1 MHDDWTSLTPE
12 QRALLRGFWRAP
24 KSVMI
29 NALHHEG
36 LETYP
41 GCPTI
46 PCLKAR
52 GLWMRGLG
60 VEPGTR
66 MYLGVGRELFVL
78 AKDPSPEALS
88 KAMVR
93 FEKTGGSW
101 KLGPVG

>member
-1 MHDDWTSLTPE
+1 MDDDWTNLTPE

-36 LETYP
+36 LETCP

-46 PCLKAR
+46 SFLKAR

-60 VEPGTR
+60 
-66 MYLGVGRELFVL
+66 MYLGIGREMFVL
-78 AKDPSPEALS
+78 AADPSPEALS
-88 KAMVR
+88 KVMVR

-101 KLGPVG
+101 KLEPVG

>member
-1 MHDDWTSLTPE
+1 MHDDWTNLTPE

-29 NALHHEG
+29 NALHHDG

-60 VEPGTR
+60 VEPGNADVP
-66 MYLGVGRELFVL
+66 GHW
-78 AKDPSPEALS
+78 A
-88 KAMVR
+88 
-93 FEKTGGSW
+93 
-101 KLGPVG
+101 